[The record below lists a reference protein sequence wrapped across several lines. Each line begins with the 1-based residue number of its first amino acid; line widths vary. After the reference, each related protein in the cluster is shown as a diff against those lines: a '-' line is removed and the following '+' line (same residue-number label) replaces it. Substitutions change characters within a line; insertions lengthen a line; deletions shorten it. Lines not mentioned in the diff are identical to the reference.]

1 MNNIKEIAKTIYLNG
16 GNLYLVGGAVRDELL
31 GIKNHDEDYSV
42 TGISFEEFK
51 KLFPMAYVRG
61 KDFPVFSIDNKEF
74 AIARKE
80 RKIGIGH
87 KDFDVETDKKI
98 TIEQDL
104 ERRDIT
110 INAIAKEEL
119 TGKIIDPFGG
129 IEDLKSK
136 KIRAVS
142 SHFEEDPLRVYRVA
156 RFASQFD
163 FKVEENTTKM
173 MTSLKNE
180 LASLSVERVYNEFSK
195 ALLTEKPSIFFDIL
209 KQANVLDVHFKEI
222 YDLIGAEQ
230 PLKYHPEGDSYNH
243 TMIVLDK
250 VANKTKELDS
260 FNVLD
265 KTEKIRN
272 SRELENFKEM
282 ENSKETENIK
292 KQENLRKIEIRF
304 SALVHDLGK
313 GTTPK
318 EEYPHHFNHE
328 KRGAELVKKMGKRLK
343 LPTRLIKCGVTSCLE
358 HMRGGIFDKMTAS
371 KKVKFIESVNST
383 ILGLD
388 GLQIIVDADDMTSE
402 NNNSNQFAK
411 LGHEII
417 NCTNG
422 NEIMKKYGITE
433 GKEVAN
439 KMHEVRVKYLKK
451 L

>member
-1 MNNIKEIAKTIYLNG
+1 MTDIKEIAKTINLNG

-42 TGISFEEFK
+42 IGISFEEFK

-110 INAIAKEEL
+110 INAIAKEVL

-163 FKVEENTTKM
+163 FKVDENTIKM
-173 MTSLKNE
+173 MTSLKSE
-180 LASLSVERVYNEFSK
+180 LTSLSVERVYNEFSK
-195 ALLTEKPSIFFDIL
+195 ALLTEKPSIFFDVL

-260 FNVLD
+260 FNVVD
-265 KTEKIRN
+265 KTEKIKN
-272 SRELENFKEM
+272 SREVENP
-282 ENSKETENIK
+282 KETENVK
-292 KQENLRKIEIRF
+292 KQENSRKSEI
-304 SALVHDLGK
+304 L
-313 GTTPK
+313 
-318 EEYPHHFNHE
+318 
-328 KRGAELVKKMGKRLK
+328 
-343 LPTRLIKCGVTSCLE
+343 
-358 HMRGGIFDKMTAS
+358 
-371 KKVKFIESVNST
+371 
-383 ILGLD
+383 
-388 GLQIIVDADDMTSE
+388 
-402 NNNSNQFAK
+402 
-411 LGHEII
+411 
-417 NCTNG
+417 
-422 NEIMKKYGITE
+422 
-433 GKEVAN
+433 
-439 KMHEVRVKYLKK
+439 
-451 L
+451 

>member
-1 MNNIKEIAKTIYLNG
+1 MNNIEQIAKIIDLNG
-16 GNLYLVGGAVRDELL
+16 GNIYLVGGAVRDELL

-42 TGISFEEFK
+42 TGISFDEFK

-87 KDFDVETDKKI
+87 KDFDVKTDKKI
-98 TIEQDL
+98 TIGQDL

-110 INAIAKEEL
+110 INAIAKEVL

-129 IEDLKSK
+129 IEDLKNK
-136 KIRAVS
+136 IIRAVS

-163 FKVEENTTKM
+163 FKVEENTIKM
-173 MTSLKNE
+173 MTLLKNE
-180 LASLSVERVYNEFSK
+180 LTSLSVERVYNEFSK
-195 ALLTEKPSIFFDIL
+195 ELLTDKPSIFFDVL
-209 KQANVLDVHFKEI
+209 KEADVLDVHFKEI

-230 PLKYHPEGDSYNH
+230 PPKYHPEGDSYNH

-250 VANKTKELDS
+250 VAEKTNEL
-260 FNVLD
+260 
-265 KTEKIRN
+265 
-272 SRELENFKEM
+272 
-282 ENSKETENIK
+282 
-292 KQENLRKIEIRF
+292 EIRF

-371 KKVKFIESVNST
+371 KKVKFIERVNST

-402 NNNSNQFAK
+402 KNNSNQFAK
-411 LGHEII
+411 LGYEVI

-422 NEIMKKYGITE
+422 NKIMKKYGITE

-439 KMHEVRVKYLKK
+439 KMHEVRVEYLKK

>member
-1 MNNIKEIAKTIYLNG
+1 MTDINEIANTINLNG
-16 GNLYLVGGAVRDELL
+16 GKLYLVGGALRDEIL

-42 TGISFEEFK
+42 TGISFDEFK

-61 KDFPVFSIDNKEF
+61 KDFPVFSINNKEF

-110 INAIAKEEL
+110 INAIAKEVL

-163 FKVEENTTKM
+163 FKVEENTIKM
-173 MTSLKNE
+173 MTSLKSE
-180 LASLSVERVYNEFSK
+180 LTSLSVERVYNEFSK
-195 ALLTEKPSIFFDIL
+195 ALL
-209 KQANVLDVHFKEI
+209 
-222 YDLIGAEQ
+222 
-230 PLKYHPEGDSYNH
+230 
-243 TMIVLDK
+243 
-250 VANKTKELDS
+250 
-260 FNVLD
+260 
-265 KTEKIRN
+265 
-272 SRELENFKEM
+272 
-282 ENSKETENIK
+282 
-292 KQENLRKIEIRF
+292 
-304 SALVHDLGK
+304 
-313 GTTPK
+313 
-318 EEYPHHFNHE
+318 
-328 KRGAELVKKMGKRLK
+328 
-343 LPTRLIKCGVTSCLE
+343 KCGVTSCLE
-358 HMRGGIFDKMTAS
+358 HMRGGIFDKMTTT
-371 KKVKFIESVNST
+371 KKVKFIERVNST

-402 NNNSNQFAK
+402 KNNSNQFAK
-411 LGHEII
+411 LGHEVI

>member
-1 MNNIKEIAKTIYLNG
+1 MTDIREIAKTIDLNG

-110 INAIAKEEL
+110 INAIAKEVL

-129 IEDLKSK
+129 IEDLKNK
-136 KIRAVS
+136 TIRAVS

-163 FKVEENTTKM
+163 FKVEENTIKM

-180 LASLSVERVYNEFSK
+180 LTSLSVERVYNEFSK
-195 ALLTEKPSIFFDIL
+195 ALLTDKPSIFFDVL
-209 KQANVLDVHFKEI
+209 KQSNVLDVHFKEI

-250 VANKTKELDS
+250 VANKTKEL
-260 FNVLD
+260 
-265 KTEKIRN
+265 
-272 SRELENFKEM
+272 
-282 ENSKETENIK
+282 
-292 KQENLRKIEIRF
+292 EIRF

-328 KRGAELVKKMGKRLK
+328 KRGAELVKNIGKRLK

-371 KKVKFIESVNST
+371 KKVKFIERVNST

-411 LGHEII
+411 LGYEVI

-433 GKEVAN
+433 GKKVAN